1 VFGVSTATTAGQ
13 LARLLRWRDGNPLR
27 RRTDRLEAAIVTGL
41 LATFLIAAPVLA
53 IVAGRV
59 TNDMGLREQ
68 RAEQSWQQVSAT
80 VMQGVATAI
89 EPTYGS
95 TGNWVLARWT
105 TPGGRQLK
113 GLLSVDTTARPGQRI
128 RIWINGAGHLTA
140 PPLSH
145 TEIEFN
151 VALAALVAP
160 VVLAVVLLAAA
171 GSVHLVLNRRR
182 MADWEQAWRSVGP
195 RWTRQP

>member
-1 VFGVSTATTAGQ
+1 MGTAITARR

-27 RRTDRLEAAIVTGL
+27 RRTDRLEAAIAAGL
-41 LATFLIAAPVLA
+41 LATFLIAGPVLA

-59 TNDMGLREQ
+59 VGGMGLRQQHVE
-68 RAEQSWQQVSAT
+68 RSWRQVPAT

-105 TPGGRQLK
+105 TPSGRQLK
-113 GLLSVDTTARPGQRI
+113 GLVSVDTTARPGQRI
-128 RIWINGAGHLTA
+128 HVWIDDAGHLTA

-145 TEIEFN
+145 TQIELN
-151 VALAALVAP
+151 IALAVMVAP
-160 VVLAVVLLAAA
+160 LVVAVVLGAAA
-171 GSVHLVLNRRR
+171 ASVHLIMNRRR